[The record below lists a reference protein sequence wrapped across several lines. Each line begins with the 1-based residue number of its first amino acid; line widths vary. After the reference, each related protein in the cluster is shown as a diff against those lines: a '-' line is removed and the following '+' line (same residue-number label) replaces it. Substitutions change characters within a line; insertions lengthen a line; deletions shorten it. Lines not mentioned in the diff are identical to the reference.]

1 MENAVKKT
9 DDRGCMSTP
18 LLRIKNRWY
27 GDGGYGEVLR
37 IALPLIISTGTWSV
51 QHFVDRMFLTWYS
64 PEAIAAALPAGI
76 LSFTITCIF
85 IGTASYVGTFVAQY
99 HGVRQY
105 ERCGPSLWQGIY
117 IALIGGVVMV
127 MFIPLAGII
136 FRTIGHSPEIQEC
149 ERVYFKILCFGA
161 APVIASSAVSA
172 FFSGLGRTRPVMWVN
187 IFVTVVNL
195 MLDWLLIFGHWGFP
209 EMGIAGA
216 GIATV
221 SAFYFNIL
229 VYLILISRPSYARKY
244 VTIKG
249 WRFDSQL
256 FTRLIRF
263 GFPSGVHFFI
273 DIAGFTVFILLIG
286 RLGTVS
292 LAASNI
298 ALNISTLAFMPMIG
312 MGIAISVLVGQ
323 HLGENRPE
331 LAERATYSTFHL
343 TFVYMTTIALLY
355 VICPGLFMKP
365 FAAQADP
372 TQFAP
377 IRELT
382 VVLLRFV
389 ALYCIFDAM
398 NIIFA
403 SAIKGAGD
411 TRFVMFMIVVLSISV
426 LILPSYAAVVYL
438 SMGIYSGWVFVT
450 AYIIVLG
457 MVFFFRFLGG
467 KWKSMRVIEAGA
479 VAVPPTFPESP
490 TGE

>member
-1 MENAVKKT
+1 
-9 DDRGCMSTP
+9 MSI

-27 GDGGYGEVLR
+27 GAGGYGEMLR
-37 IALPLIISTGTWSV
+37 IAFPLIISTGTWSV

-64 PEAIAAALPAGI
+64 TEAIAAAMPAGI
-76 LSFTITCIF
+76 LNFSITCIF

-99 HGVRQY
+99 YGAKQY

-117 IALIGGVVMV
+117 IALIGGVILV
-127 MFIPLAGII
+127 MFIPLAGFI
-136 FRTIGHSPEIQEC
+136 FRTIGHAPEVQES
-149 ERVYFKILCFGA
+149 EEVYFKILCYGA
-161 APVIASSAVSA
+161 APAIASSAMAA

-187 IFVTVVNL
+187 ISVTVVNL

-221 SAFYFNIL
+221 SAFYFSLL
-229 VYLILISRPSYARKY
+229 VYFMLISRSLYTKKYA
-244 VTIKG
+244 TIKG
-249 WRFDSQL
+249 WRFDRQL
-256 FTRLIRF
+256 FARLIRF

-273 DIAGFTVFILLIG
+273 DIAGFTFFILLIG

-292 LAASNI
+292 LAATNI
-298 ALNISTLAFMPMIG
+298 ALNINTLAFMPMIG

-323 HLGENRPE
+323 RLGENRPE
-331 LAERATYSTFHL
+331 LAERSTYSAFHL
-343 TFVYMTTIALLY
+343 TFLYMTTIALFY
-355 VICPGLFMKP
+355 VVWPDLFMKP
-365 FAAQADP
+365 FAAQSDP
-372 TQFAP
+372 TRFAP
-377 IRELT
+377 IRVLT

-389 ALYCIFDAM
+389 ALYSVFDTM

-426 LILPSYAAVVYL
+426 LILPGYAAVVYL
-438 SMGIYSGWVFVT
+438 SMGIYAGWAFVT
-450 AYIIVLG
+450 AYVIALG
-457 MVFFFRFLGG
+457 VVFFFRFLNG
-467 KWKSMRVIEAGA
+467 KWKSMRVIEERA
-479 VAVPPTFPESP
+479 VPVPPTFPESP

>member
-1 MENAVKKT
+1 MG
-9 DDRGCMSTP
+9 R

-27 GDGGYGEVLR
+27 GDGGYGEVLG
-37 IALPLIISTGTWSV
+37 IALPLIVSTGTWSV

-64 PEAIAAALPAGI
+64 PEAIAAAMPAGI

-85 IGTASYVGTFVAQY
+85 IGSASYVGTFVAQY
-99 HGVRQY
+99 YGAKQY

-127 MFIPLAGII
+127 MLIPLAGLL
-136 FRTIGHSPEIQEC
+136 FRSIGHAPEIQEC
-149 ERVYFKILCFGA
+149 ERVYFKILCLGA

-172 FFSGLGRTRPVMWVN
+172 FLSGLGRTRPVMWVN
-187 IFVTVVNL
+187 IFVTLVNL
-195 MLDWLLIFGHWGFP
+195 ILDWLLIFGHWGLP

-221 SAFYFNIL
+221 SALCFNIL
-229 VYLILISRPSYARKY
+229 VYFILISHSSYSKKY
-244 VTIKG
+244 ATIKG
-249 WRFDSQL
+249 WRFDRQL
-256 FTRLIRF
+256 FARLVRF

-286 RLGTVS
+286 RLGIVS
-292 LAASNI
+292 LAATNI
-298 ALNISTLAFMPMIG
+298 AFNISTLAFMPMIG
-312 MGIAISVLVGQ
+312 MGIAISVLVGKR
-323 HLGENRPE
+323 LGENRPE
-331 LAERATYSTFHL
+331 VAERATYSTFHL
-343 TFVYMTTIALLY
+343 TFVYMTIIALFY
-355 VICPGLFMKP
+355 VVWPDLFMAP
-365 FAAQADP
+365 FAAQSDS

-389 ALYCIFDAM
+389 ALYSIFDAM

-411 TRFVMFMIVVLSISV
+411 TRFVMSTIVALSISV
-426 LILPSYAAVVYL
+426 LILPSYAAIVYL
-438 SMGIYSGWVFVT
+438 SMGIYGGWAFVT

-457 MVFFFRFLGG
+457 TVFFFRFLGG
-467 KWKSMRVIEAGA
+467 KWKSMRVIEPGA

>member
-1 MENAVKKT
+1 
-9 DDRGCMSTP
+9 MSNT

-37 IALPLIISTGTWSV
+37 IALPLIVSTATWSV

-64 PEAIAAALPAGI
+64 PEAIAAAMPAGI
-76 LSFTITCIF
+76 LNFNITCIF

-99 HGVRQY
+99 YGAKQY
-105 ERCGPSLWQGIY
+105 EQCGASLWQGIY
-117 IALIGGVVMV
+117 IALMGGVILVML
-127 MFIPLAGII
+127 IPLADLI
-136 FRTIGHSPEIQEC
+136 FRYIGHAPEIQEC
-149 ERVYFKILCFGA
+149 ERVYFKILCYGA

-172 FFSGLGRTRPVMWVN
+172 FFAGLGRTRPVMWVN
-187 IFVTVVNL
+187 IFVTLVNL

-221 SAFYFNIL
+221 SAFCFNIL
-229 VYLILISRPSYARKY
+229 VYFMLIFRSLYSKKYA
-244 VTIKG
+244 TIKG
-249 WRFDSQL
+249 WRFDRQL

-263 GFPSGVHFFI
+263 GLPSGVHLFI

-292 LAASNI
+292 LAATNI
-298 ALNISTLAFMPMIG
+298 ALNINTLAFMPMIG

-323 HLGENRPE
+323 RLGENRPE

-343 TFVYMTTIALLY
+343 TFFYMTTIALLY
-355 VICPGLFMKP
+355 VVWPDLFMAP
-365 FAAQADP
+365 FAAQSDP

-389 ALYCIFDAM
+389 ALYSIFDAM

-411 TRFVMFMIVVLSISV
+411 TRFVMFMIVALSISV
-426 LILPSYAAVVYL
+426 VILPSYAAIVYL
-438 SMGIYSGWVFVT
+438 SMGIYSGWAFVT

-457 MVFFFRFLGG
+457 MVFFFRFLNG
-467 KWKSMRVIEAGA
+467 KWKSMRVIEASA

-490 TGE
+490 KRHLPLS